1 MKISSASTS
10 SVSIAPQVGG
20 AAAPAAAPVAAP
32 AGNDALESAV
42 LQPAQKAIK
51 ALPDFDA
58 AHPDAS
64 VNRRIELLI
73 LTSRQ
78 SAGLKAMF
86 GTPAGTD
93 PLTQDA
99 STSRTDDPALK
110 ALRSQMVKKP

>member
-58 AHPDAS
+58 ARVAELRDALAKG
-64 VNRRIELLI
+64 ELPFDAGRL
-73 LTSRQ
+73 
-78 SAGLKAMF
+78 AGLIQRFHGSGNKA
-86 GTPAGTD
+86 
-93 PLTQDA
+93 
-99 STSRTDDPALK
+99 
-110 ALRSQMVKKP
+110 